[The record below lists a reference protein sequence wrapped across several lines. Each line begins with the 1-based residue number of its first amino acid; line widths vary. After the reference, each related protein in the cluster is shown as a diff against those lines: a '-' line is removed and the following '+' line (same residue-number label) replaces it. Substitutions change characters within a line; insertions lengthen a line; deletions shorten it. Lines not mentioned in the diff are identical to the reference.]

1 VRLFFSVL
9 ILLTFVECKPDLTA
23 IRSPKSITLHLPNDP
38 IILNPL
44 LSSDA
49 YSNQI
54 IGRIF
59 STLIRRN
66 PETLEFE
73 GELAETWSISD
84 DLRKIVFKIRKD
96 FLFHD
101 GQPVTVEDVIF
112 TYKKIMDPK
121 VPNPHMKV
129 YFKDVQSLKKTG
141 NYELTFTM
149 TKPYFKSLEI
159 LGGFEILPKH
169 IFENV
174 EDFLSNEYNREN
186 PIGSGQYKFIE
197 WRTGQKLILE
207 QFEGYVGKKNSIK
220 KIIFRIIKNNTVAL
234 QSLKK
239 KNLDMLNIQPFQW
252 TRQTSSEKF
261 NSGFQKIKYLGT
273 GYNYV
278 GYNTRKFPFDNKD
291 VRLAMAH
298 LINREK
304 VRITLLESLAEIT
317 TGNFWIRSP
326 QYNNALGLRKF
337 NPSKAKGLLL
347 KAGFSRPSKQG
358 LWQKNGQ
365 EFLFELLIP
374 SSSPFYEQFSAV
386 VQQDLQ
392 KVGIK
397 MEIRKVDFQLL
408 VEKINQR
415 DFTAL
420 MLGWSTPI
428 ESDPFQLWHSSQ
440 LKSGHNF
447 TGFSTAR
454 MDQII
459 EQARQISDTNKR
471 NRLYNEFHQILYE
484 NQPYT
489 FLYTRYN
496 LAAISRKFQNVQ
508 IYQAGLDMN
517 RWTFNQSFVE

>member
-1 VRLFFSVL
+1 MRFLLYLLLLPAFFQ
-9 ILLTFVECKPDLTA
+9 CKPDLTA
-23 IRSPKSITLHLPNDP
+23 IRSPDSITLHLPNDP

-49 YSNQI
+49 YSNQVI
-54 IGRIF
+54 ARIY
-59 STLIRRN
+59 STLIKRN

-73 GELAETWSISD
+73 GELAETWSVST
-84 DLRKIVFKIRKD
+84 DLKKIVFKIRKD

-101 GQPVTVEDVIF
+101 GKKVGVDDILF
-112 TYKKIMDPK
+112 TYNKIMDPK
-121 VPNPHMKV
+121 IPNPHMKV
-129 YFKDVQSLKKTG
+129 YFKDVESLKKTG
-141 NYELTFTM
+141 NYEVTFTM
-149 TKPYFKSLEI
+149 KKPYFKSLEI
-159 LGGFEILPKH
+159 LGGFEILPMH
-169 IFENV
+169 IFANV
-174 EDFLSNEYNREN
+174 DDFLNNDYNRKT
-186 PIGSGQYKFIE
+186 PIGSGQYKFSE
-197 WRTGQKLILE
+197 WRTGQKLVLE
-207 QFEGYVGKKNSIK
+207 QFERYAGKKNAIK

-239 KNLDMLNIQPFQW
+239 KNLDMLNLQPFQW
-252 TRQTSSEKF
+252 TRQTASAKFMSS
-261 NSGFQKIKYLGT
+261 FQKIKYLGT

-278 GYNTRKFPFDNKD
+278 GYNTRQFPFNKKE
-291 VRLAMAH
+291 VRQAMAH

-304 VRITLLESLAEIT
+304 VRNTLLESLAEIT
-317 TGNFWIRSP
+317 TGNFWIRSL
-326 QYNNALGLRKF
+326 QYNKALLPRQF
-337 NPSKAKGLLL
+337 NPLKAEELLT
-347 KAGFSRPSKQG
+347 KAGFVRPDNKG
-358 LWQKNGQ
+358 LWQYKGKKFQ
-365 EFLFELLIP
+365 FELLIP
-374 SSSPFYEQFSAV
+374 SSSSFYEQFSAV

-392 KVGIK
+392 KIGIE

-415 DFTAL
+415 DFTAI

-459 EQARQISDTNKR
+459 EQTRQISDSTKR
-471 NRLYNEFHQILYE
+471 NKLYQEFHQILYD

-496 LAAISRKFQNVQ
+496 LAAVSKKFQNVEV
-508 IYQAGLDMN
+508 YQAGLDMD
-517 RWTFNQSFVE
+517 RWSFNQAFTE